1 MRVLVTGGTGLLGW
15 WLVKVLSSRGHDVH
29 ATYHAQKPVGLD
41 SVNWVKVSIE
51 DPDSVNR
58 VLEAVKPDTV
68 VHSAAYTDV
77 DGCEANKEYAY
88 RVNYVGTAV
97 LAKAAGRVNSFMI
110 YVSTDYV
117 FDGEKGLY
125 SESDLPNPVN
135 YYGFTKLLGEVA
147 VSTILSDNSSIVRVS
162 GLYGYSPMGKKN
174 FGIKALES
182 LIEGREVYAFI
193 DQYLSPTYVPALAE
207 RISIMV
213 EKKITG
219 IIHIAG
225 ERVSRYDFALMM
237 ARSLGVDEGLVK
249 PAKLSEARLVAR
261 RPRDSS
267 LDTSRALREG
277 LMMPP
282 MEECIRDFIKT
293 YIDAAGVYK

>member
-1 MRVLVTGGTGLLGW
+1 VRVLVTGGTGLLGW
-15 WLVKVLSSRGHDVH
+15 WLIKVLSSRGHDVY
-29 ATYHAQKPVGLD
+29 ATYHAQRPVGLD
-41 SVNWVKVSIE
+41 SVNWVKAS
-51 DPDSVNR
+51 
-58 VLEAVKPDTV
+58 LENPNNVGELLGAVKPDAV

-77 DGCEANKEYAY
+77 DGCEVNKEYAY

-97 LAKAAGRVNSFMI
+97 LAKAASRVNSFMV

-147 VSTILSDNSSIVRVS
+147 VSNILGDNSSIVRVS

-182 LIEGREVYAFI
+182 LIEGREVYAFT

-207 RISIMV
+207 RISGIV
-213 EKKITG
+213 EKRISG
-219 IIHIAG
+219 VIHIAG
-225 ERVSRYDFALMM
+225 ERISRYGFAVLV

-249 PAKLSEARLVAR
+249 PARLSEARLVAR

-267 LDTSRALREG
+267 LDTSRAQGEG